1 MSINKQ
7 TNINLDSI
15 SRSVES
21 VRLID
26 CKKSGKKNQN
36 PKSTLFSRGKR
47 TDYFFTEDSKLY
59 ITPKEYRMIEKGTKL
74 NSQIRGW
81 DSLSSRIVNNYTKSG
96 VRRKGILYKS
106 LIKRCNSINEDILGQ
121 SKDFFSRF
129 STAKLWNASIVG
141 AIIFGMLTMTMIY
154 RYLGQGVS
162 AKEMAD
168 NLASPSEISRNADL
182 QLNEPQVLGEE
193 IIAGD
198 DGVEYIENFK
208 NTRENCSNYSER

>member
-1 MSINKQ
+1 
-7 TNINLDSI
+7 L
-15 SRSVES
+15 RSA
-21 VRLID
+21 
-26 CKKSGKKNQN
+26 
-36 PKSTLFSRGKR
+36 
-47 TDYFFTEDSKLY
+47 
-59 ITPKEYRMIEKGTKL
+59 
-74 NSQIRGW
+74 
-81 DSLSSRIVNNYTKSG
+81 
-96 VRRKGILYKS
+96 RRKGILYKS

-198 DGVEYIENFK
+198 DGVEYIENFIQDLEEK
-208 NTRENCSNYSER
+208 KKEDLESEIMSMVEGYPIEKMVPYIIEKDKIVAAFLIGIAKKESNWGKRVPVLDGQDCYNYWGYRSQRRRMGSGERHDL